1 MMHST
6 SKHEIRNTLAID
18 CDVFKFGQKQWDGI
32 ESHSLGSSL
41 TV

>member
-6 SKHEIRNTLAID
+6 SKPEIQNALAID
-18 CDVFKFGQKQWDGI
+18 CDVFKFGQKEWDGI
-32 ESHSLGSSL
+32 ESRSLGSSL